1 MKTQI
6 KAIFKSNKTVENI
19 FRHLSI
25 PIFIIQWALSNIETS
40 LRKNGLVHNSKY
52 KHIKSLK
59 NTYKGKRC
67 FVVATGPSL
76 TFEDLELIKDE
87 YTFGMNS
94 GVLAFDKTSW
104 RPSFY
109 GVQDEY
115 VYRKIEKDI
124 LNASNSDISE
134 IYVSSNLCNTFKIPD
149 KYKVFPLH
157 YLDHKMPH
165 KKGFGHFKFSDDCHS
180 IVYDGY
186 SIIFSLL
193 QMACY
198 MGFSEIY
205 LIGSDCNYQQ
215 PKSHFIQYGHTD
227 PHAAIMGD
235 KIIAGHFNFKKFAD
249 ERGIQVVNCTRGGML
264 EVYPRM
270 NLEDVLDYNRI
281 KESNA

>member
-1 MKTQI
+1 MKTKI
-6 KAIFKSNKTVENI
+6 KELLKSNKIIENI
-19 FRHLSI
+19 FRHLCI
-25 PIFIIQWALSNIETS
+25 PIFLMHWALSNFETF
-40 LRKNGLVHNSKY
+40 LRKKGLISNSKY
-52 KHIKSLK
+52 NYIKNLK
-59 NTYKGKRC
+59 NIHSGKRC
-67 FVVATGPSL
+67 FIVATGPSL
-76 TFEDLELIKDE
+76 TLEDLDLIKDE

-124 LNASNSDISE
+124 FNASNNDFSE
-134 IYVSSNLCNTFKIPD
+134 IYISSNLRETFKTTD

-165 KKGFGHFKFSDDCHS
+165 RKGFGKFKFSDDCYS
-180 IVYDGY
+180 TIYDGY

-193 QMACY
+193 QLACY

-205 LIGSDCNYQQ
+205 LLGCDCNYQQ
-215 PKSHFIQYGHTD
+215 PKAHFIEYGHSD

-235 KIIAGHFNFKKFAD
+235 KIICGHFEFKKFAD
-249 ERGIQVVNCTRGGML
+249 KKGIKVVNCTRGGML
-264 EVYPRM
+264 EVYKRM
-270 NLEDVLDYNRI
+270 NLEEVLDR
-281 KESNA
+281 